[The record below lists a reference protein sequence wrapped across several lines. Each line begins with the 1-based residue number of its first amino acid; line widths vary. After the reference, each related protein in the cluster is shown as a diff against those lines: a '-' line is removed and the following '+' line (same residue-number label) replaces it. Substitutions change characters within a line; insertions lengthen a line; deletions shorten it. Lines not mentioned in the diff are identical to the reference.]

1 MKTCATAAPKKPIMN
16 LITKL
21 LNIATA
27 FLITLTGR
35 DTYIEGVIG
44 QPEKFDPLQV
54 STNPIDKSITKLVF
68 SGLTKTNSE
77 EVTPDLAKGWEISEN
92 KKTYT
97 LALDAEKK
105 FHDGKPITAKDV
117 IHTASMSAQ
126 LRNIDITI
134 ETENKIKINL
144 ETPFAPL
151 LKTLSLGIVP
161 KHRFNKQNPLEPV
174 GSGSYQI
181 ANVERGTKKTDEI
194 TLKKF
199 RRDAPG
205 PTKIIFKFF
214 ENAESL
220 LTAAELGDIDGFS
233 YHGTAP
239 ECFSNVNVPLQ
250 GRYFA
255 LLFNLKGK
263 ELLKDDALRRNL
275 AYLVNREKIIQEAA
289 EGNGVPAYAPLETT
303 WASTEL
309 DIPKYDPAQAKEFSG
324 EINFVYPQ
332 AEKYKKMANIIKED
346 WEKTGLEIQLNPK
359 TAAEIKEEILPQRD
373 FDVIIIGQEVGND
386 PDQYNLWHS
395 TQTENGNNFSGFE
408 NMRADQALEEGRT
421 THGQEARKEHYVNF
435 QTVFAEQLPAIFI
448 YRPTYT
454 YHTKKTEGE
463 LNLEGIFK
471 PDERWERILNLS
483 E

>member
-1 MKTCATAAPKKPIMN
+1 MN

-44 QPEKFDPLQV
+44 QPKNFDPLQV
-54 STNPIDKSITKLVF
+54 STNPVDKSITKLLF
-68 SGLTKTNSE
+68 SGLTKINSE
-77 EVTPDLAKGWEISEN
+77 KVIPDLADGWEISED

-97 LALDAEKK
+97 IQLDTEKK
-105 FHDGKPITAKDV
+105 FHDGKPVTAEDV
-117 IHTASMSAQ
+117 IHTASMSEQ
-126 LRNIDITI
+126 LRNIDMAA
-134 ETENKIKINL
+134 ESESKIKINL

-151 LKTLSLGIVP
+151 VRTLSLGIVP
-161 KHRFNKQNPLEPV
+161 KHRVNKQNPLAPV
-174 GSGSYQI
+174 GSGPYQI
-181 ANVERGTKKTDEI
+181 VNIERGTKKTDEI
-194 TLKKF
+194 TLKKT
-199 RRDAPG
+199 RVDEAG
-205 PTKIIFKFF
+205 PPKIVFKFF
-214 ENAESL
+214 EDAESL
-220 LTAAELGDIDGFS
+220 LTAANLGELDGFS
-233 YHGTAP
+233 YSGPAP
-239 ECFSNVNVPLQ
+239 ENFSNLTAPLQ

-263 ELLKDDALRRNL
+263 ELLKDEELRKNL
-275 AYLVNREKIIQEAA
+275 AYLVNREKIIREAA
-289 EGNGVPAYAPLETT
+289 GGNGVPAYAPLETT

-309 DIPKYDPAQAKEFSG
+309 DIPKYEPAQAKEFSG
-324 EINFVYPQ
+324 EINLVYPQ
-332 AEKYKKMANIIKED
+332 AEKYKIMAKIIKEE
-346 WEKTGLEIQLNPK
+346 WEKTGLEIQLHPK
-359 TAAEIKEEILPQRD
+359 TAAEIKEEVLPQRD
-373 FDVIIIGQEVGND
+373 FDVIIVGQEVGSD

-421 THGQEARKEHYVNF
+421 THGKDARKEHYANF

-454 YHTKKTEGE
+454 YHLKKTEGA

-471 PDERWERILNLS
+471 PEERWERILNLS